1 MTPPI
6 VVWTEI
12 PVTDLKKA
20 IAFYNAVFDWQM
32 VPSMMGPEEV
42 AVFGGQGSAQTISG
56 NLVEGPAAG
65 GTGPVV
71 HIAVPDLAAATDRA
85 RTAGAKVMEGPVQIL
100 AGRYTNI
107 QDPDGNRIGLFEPKA
122 A

>member
-42 AVFGGQGSAQTISG
+42 AVFGGQGSAQTVSG

-85 RTAGAKVMEGPVQIL
+85 KTAGAKVMEGPVQIP